1 MESITKT
8 KAPSVQITAKEI
20 RVTSPEQLIPVLV
33 RKLGIPVSGTTRQM
47 LNYLQNDALIL
58 TDNELEIMFMMT
70 VVVIKSLENG
80 DQTPAV
86 LAAIQEKKQVRDDLF
101 QQMCTTAP

>member
-33 RKLGIPVSGTTRQM
+33 RKLRIPLTGTTRQM
-47 LNYLQNDALIL
+47 LNYLQNDALMH
-58 TDNELEIMFMMT
+58 TDNDQEIMFMMT

-80 DQTPAV
+80 AV
-86 LAAIQEKKQVRDDLF
+86 CPCCGEVFPSGTALDAHREKAVH
-101 QQMCTTAP
+101 